1 MSYFGKMFFGDDK
14 VEQKNNEIIRLEMKL
29 EESKDP
35 MEHETILQEIITL
48 EEERDNLL
56 HTIKY
61 HAYFR
66 EFFTKFKKIIK
77 NTKVSEDFEYDS
89 IHSEFNYLLIY
100 SVWWMNEKS
109 EAIDLLL
116 EMTSFV
122 LQDTTLFQEDEKE
135 IALQHINDYLSTLQ
149 MSQEE

>member
-1 MSYFGKMFFGDDK
+1 MADLL
-14 VEQKNNEIIRLEMKL
+14 QKQIETLEMKLEEL

-35 MEHETILQEIITL
+35 MEHEMVLQEIIAL

-77 NTKVSEDFEYDS
+77 NTKVSEDFEFDS
-89 IHSEFNYLLIY
+89 IHSEFEFNY
-100 SVWWMNEKS
+100 
-109 EAIDLLL
+109 
-116 EMTSFV
+116 
-122 LQDTTLFQEDEKE
+122 
-135 IALQHINDYLSTLQ
+135 
-149 MSQEE
+149 

>member
-1 MSYFGKMFFGDDK
+1 MTDLL
-14 VEQKNNEIIRLEMKL
+14 QKQIETLEIKL
-29 EESKDP
+29 EELEDP
-35 MEHETILQEIITL
+35 MEHETILQKIIAL
-48 EEERDNLL
+48 EEERDKLL

-89 IHSEFNYLLIY
+89 IHSEFEFNYLLIY

-109 EAIDLLL
+109 EAIELLL

-122 LQDTTLFQEDEKE
+122 LQDTTLFQGDEKE
-135 IALQHINDYLSTLQ
+135 IALQHINNYLLTLQ